1 MRESSI
7 STVLKERA
15 SFQPNDT
22 AFTFIDYDK
31 DWEGVPESLT
41 WAELYRRSR
50 NLAHELK
57 SCTTTGDRAVIL
69 APQGL
74 EYIIAFLASLEAGV
88 IAVPLSTPMAGHHDE
103 RPAAPDQRH
112 RTHPLPARQ
121 PHAVQEGR
129 RHRLSDGGVLSII
142 RRRCSSPDHQDIGLY
157 FDGRLSNPLCLWV
170 VRLQPKTVRA

>member
-103 RPAAPDQRH
+103 RVIAVLRDAEPTAIFTTSAIVDTVAPY
-112 RTHPLPARQ
+112 
-121 PHAVQEGR
+121 AVAQGDGPVPMIFEVDTMDLDSR
-129 RHRLSDGGVLSII
+129 RKT
-142 RRRCSSPDHQDIGLY
+142 SSKREAKPETAY
-157 FDGRLSNPLCLWV
+157 
-170 VRLQPKTVRA
+170 LQ

>member
-50 NLAHELK
+50 NLQT
-57 SCTTTGDRAVIL
+57 SPL
-69 APQGL
+69 AP
-74 EYIIAFLASLEAGV
+74 SV
-88 IAVPLSTPMAGHHDE
+88 V
-103 RPAAPDQRH
+103 
-112 RTHPLPARQ
+112 
-121 PHAVQEGR
+121 
-129 RHRLSDGGVLSII
+129 SII
-142 RRRCSSPDHQDIGLY
+142 S
-157 FDGRLSNPLCLWV
+157 
-170 VRLQPKTVRA
+170 K